1 MKFLHMPIKLLGRFE
16 IQLHAN
22 RNCFYA
28 GLKSQTGMG
37 SLRHSYERTLSC
49 YQGKHPKK
57 PQE

>member
-1 MKFLHMPIKLLGRFE
+1 MPIKLLGRFE

-22 RNCFYA
+22 RTCFHA

-37 SLRHSYERTLSC
+37 SLRHSYERILSC